1 MARLALVS
9 ASINLLLALAKYSL
23 GKLTGSLALTADA
36 LHSLA
41 DVVCSLTIWAG
52 IRLANRRSRYFPYG
66 LYKVENLAALLAAF
80 FIFYAAYEIVKE
92 SLNIHTPN
100 RLEHLPLAVVGVVIM
115 AMVTFF
121 FSRYEYRLARATG
134 SPSLEA
140 DAKHT
145 FSELLS
151 SGVILLGLLGTL
163 TPFKFT
169 DKLAALFVALLILHL
184 GWGILIDSIKV
195 LLEASVDPKTISEV
209 VSIIRAFPQVVS
221 IKSLIG
227 RRSGRF
233 KLIEAEIVLDCQ
245 GLEEA
250 HELVTEIE
258 ERIYHHF
265 PDIDRVIIHFE
276 PRPREEIV
284 LAIAVDKEGK
294 EILPHFG
301 CAPAFLVLRIDCR
314 NGGRIKERK
323 LVVNPHAAK
332 EKQRGIKTAEFLASL
347 GVNRLLVKAP
357 PSPSGWL
364 YALKA
369 LGIEP
374 LFRPDFD
381 LSDLEKA
388 PPC

>member
-1 MARLALVS
+1 MSGISASEKVFGSRLEYQAASRIMARLALVS

-92 SLNIHTPN
+92 SLKIHTPN

-151 SGVILLGLLGTL
+151 SG
-163 TPFKFT
+163 
-169 DKLAALFVALLILHL
+169 
-184 GWGILIDSIKV
+184 
-195 LLEASVDPKTISEV
+195 
-209 VSIIRAFPQVVS
+209 
-221 IKSLIG
+221 
-227 RRSGRF
+227 
-233 KLIEAEIVLDCQ
+233 
-245 GLEEA
+245 
-250 HELVTEIE
+250 
-258 ERIYHHF
+258 
-265 PDIDRVIIHFE
+265 
-276 PRPREEIV
+276 
-284 LAIAVDKEGK
+284 
-294 EILPHFG
+294 
-301 CAPAFLVLRIDCR
+301 
-314 NGGRIKERK
+314 
-323 LVVNPHAAK
+323 
-332 EKQRGIKTAEFLASL
+332 
-347 GVNRLLVKAP
+347 
-357 PSPSGWL
+357 
-364 YALKA
+364 
-369 LGIEP
+369 
-374 LFRPDFD
+374 
-381 LSDLEKA
+381 
-388 PPC
+388 